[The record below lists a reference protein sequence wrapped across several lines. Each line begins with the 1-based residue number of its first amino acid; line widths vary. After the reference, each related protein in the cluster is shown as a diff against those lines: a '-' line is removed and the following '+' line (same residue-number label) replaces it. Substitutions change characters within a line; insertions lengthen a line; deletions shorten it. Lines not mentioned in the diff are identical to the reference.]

1 MIRRKGRPLNDPA
14 ELIETQARSLREGL
28 AALEVHHARLGPTM
42 LGKSDPAIVEVN
54 KRALAELEALVSV
67 NAKSL

>member
-1 MIRRKGRPLNDPA
+1 
-14 ELIETQARSLREGL
+14 
-28 AALEVHHARLGPTM
+28 M